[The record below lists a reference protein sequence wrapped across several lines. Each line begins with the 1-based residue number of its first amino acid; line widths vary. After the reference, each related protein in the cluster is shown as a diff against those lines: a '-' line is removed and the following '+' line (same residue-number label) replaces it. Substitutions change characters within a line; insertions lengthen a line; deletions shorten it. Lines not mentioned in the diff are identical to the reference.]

1 MTAILIL
8 IFVVAI
14 ALVFVLLALIVL
26 RFRRIGDEQQTT
38 TTQRPQPRPPSQAEP
53 RSRSPWPQTI
63 DRAAQKADRGLR
75 AEKRVAALLD
85 WLPAED
91 YRSYHELYPTKEGS
105 ARLTEVD
112 HVVVSPFGIFVIETK
127 GIFGEVFVDPDAEEW
142 QIVRPQR
149 HDHLRNPLRQN
160 EMHTRAIGAALG
172 YRGRSWVRSVV
183 CFADDA
189 TELRGAVPDNVVTYD
204 QLRDHIVGYQ
214 TSVLNDQGIDRAI
227 AILDELDART
237 AELAPLH
244 QRQLEVDSRSIGP

>member
-1 MTAILIL
+1 MTAILVL

-14 ALVFVLLALIVL
+14 ALVIVLVALIVL
-26 RFRRIGDEQQTT
+26 RFRRIQDEQQAAPLG
-38 TTQRPQPRPPSQAEP
+38 RP
-53 RSRSPWPQTI
+53 RSRSSTPAEPRALSPWEPAT
-63 DRAAQKADRGLR
+63 DRATTKLERGQR

-85 WLPAED
+85 WLPAEH

>member
-1 MTAILIL
+1 LTAILVL

-14 ALVFVLLALIVL
+14 ALVVVLVALIVL
-26 RFRRIGDEQQTT
+26 RFRRIRDEQHAPPTG
-38 TTQRPQPRPPSQAEP
+38 RPRARPSKQAEP
-53 RSRSPWPQTI
+53 WSPSPWPGAV
-63 DRAAQKADRGLR
+63 DRAAQKLERGHR

-91 YRSYHELYPTKEGS
+91 YRAYHELYPTKDGS
-105 ARLTEVD
+105 VRLTEVD

-127 GIFGEVFVDPDAEEW
+127 GIFGEVFVDPDADEW

-149 HDHLRNPLRQN
+149 NDQLRNPLLQN
-160 EMHTRAIGAALG
+160 EMHRRAIASVLG

-189 TELRGAVPDNVVTYD
+189 TQLRGAIPDNVVPYGK
-204 QLRDHIVGYQ
+204 LRDHILSFQ
-214 TSVLNDQGIDRAI
+214 TTVLNDQGIDRAI
-227 AILDELDART
+227 EILDELDART

-244 QRQLEVDSRSIGP
+244 QRQLDTDSRSFGP